1 MTEDA
6 RKKLEF
12 RKVLGRINDGL
23 GNENVRDLKNLCY
36 DNIPERKREEIDS
49 GIQLFNVLIE
59 KGLISSEKPQFLCEL
74 LNEIGRMDLSE
85 FVRDYIHKRRSRFV
99 YCSYDNC
106 LVFLSANTLA
116 PACVVDKLE
125 FKHLKLISEEVGRDW
140 KMLGRHL
147 GLDESTLDSIQQAYY
162 SDLKEASYQT
172 LLRWQKKAGPEASPQ
187 DLKQALTDM
196 KLMAIVHKYLDAV

>member
-85 FVRDYIHKRRSRFV
+85 FVRDYIHKRRT
-99 YCSYDNC
+99 
-106 LVFLSANTLA
+106 NTLA